1 MRLCDRARSAG
12 WGHIDRGSDRP
23 ALFHVAHTVHG
34 IGLDGVGPIA
44 ADRQEYVCPVIGVP
58 VAAVD
63 PVVHPAHPG
72 ACAPRAP
79 IRSVHV
85 HGDRRG
91 VPVALSACAL

>member
-72 ACAPRAP
+72 ARASRAP
-79 IRSVHV
+79 ICGLHV